1 MEIINAINALAAL
14 AHETRLSVFRI
25 LVRVGP
31 CGLPAGE
38 IATET
43 GVVPATLSFHL
54 GHLERAGLLMAR
66 RESRQIIYAI
76 DQSGLR
82 ALLEFLV
89 EDCCQGQAE
98 DCATFLYEL
107 PVFGCAASSKENENE
122 TNTRAR
128 SG

>member
-1 MEIINAINALAAL
+1 MEVKNAISALAAL

-31 CGLPAGE
+31 GGLPAGE
-38 IATET
+38 IATKL

-54 GHLERAGLLMAR
+54 GHLERAGLLVAR

-76 DQSGLR
+76 DQSGLK

-89 EDCCQGQAE
+89 EDCCQGPAK
-98 DCATFLYEL
+98 DCATLLCEL
-107 PVFGCAASSKENENE
+107 PVLGCAVSMKEIENE
-122 TNTRAR
+122 TVARTR

>member
-1 MEIINAINALAAL
+1 MEIINAISALAAL

-31 CGLPAGE
+31 GGLAAGE
-38 IATET
+38 IATEI

-107 PVFGCAASSKENENE
+107 PVFGCATSSKENENE
-122 TNTRAR
+122 TITRAR